1 MSRTQLLAIISGV
14 ILLVFVLELVRRRRL
29 REEYSWIWLLTAIGY
44 LAVALVPGLVE
55 WAARA
60 IGSVR
65 PTSVFAFL
73 GLFFLFLVSIQF
85 SVQISR
91 LAEQNK
97 DLAQHIAILD
107 SELRRLGQAQS
118 GDTPP
123 VAGLRTEPPPAVAGL
138 RTEPSSAVTGL
149 PTEPP
154 SAVAG
159 LPTEPPQSQ
168 EDA

>member
-1 MSRTQLLAIISGV
+1 MTVGCAGRFTVSRTQLLAIISAVG
-14 ILLVFVLELVRRRRL
+14 LLIIVLELVRRRRL

-44 LAVALVPGLVE
+44 LAIAIVPGLIE
-55 WAARA
+55 WVAGA

-65 PTSVFAFL
+65 PTSVFAFF

-97 DLAQHIAILD
+97 DLAQQVAILD

-118 GDTPP
+118 
-123 VAGLRTEPPPAVAGL
+123 A
-138 RTEPSSAVTGL
+138 
-149 PTEPP
+149 P

-159 LPTEPPQSQ
+159 VQTEPPQSEENAQ
-168 EDA
+168 LADD

>member
-1 MSRTQLLAIISGV
+1 MSRPQILVIISGIV
-14 ILLVFVLELVRRRRL
+14 LLIFVLELVRRRRL

-44 LAVALVPGLVE
+44 LAVAVVPGLIE
-55 WAARA
+55 WIARG

-97 DLAQHIAILD
+97 DLAQQIAILD
-107 SELRRLGQAQS
+107 SELRRLTQAHIDSGSVSPVSGQSEDDAQ
-118 GDTPP
+118 
-123 VAGLRTEPPPAVAGL
+123 RT
-138 RTEPSSAVTGL
+138 
-149 PTEPP
+149 
-154 SAVAG
+154 
-159 LPTEPPQSQ
+159 
-168 EDA
+168 DD

>member
-1 MSRTQLLAIISGV
+1 MTVGCAGRFTVSRTQLLAISSAVG
-14 ILLVFVLELVRRRRL
+14 LLIIVLELVRRRRL

-44 LAVALVPGLVE
+44 LAIAIVPGLIE
-55 WAARA
+55 WVASA

-65 PTSVFAFL
+65 PTSVFAFF

-97 DLAQHIAILD
+97 DLAQQVAILD

-118 GDTPP
+118 
-123 VAGLRTEPPPAVAGL
+123 A
-138 RTEPSSAVTGL
+138 
-149 PTEPP
+149 P

-159 LPTEPPQSQ
+159 VQTEPPQSEENAQ
-168 EDA
+168 LADD

>member
-1 MSRTQLLAIISGV
+1 MSRTQILAVISAV
-14 ILLVFVLELVRRRRL
+14 LLLVFVLELVRRRRL

-44 LAVALVPGLVE
+44 LAIALVPGLIE
-55 WAARA
+55 WLARA

-97 DLAQHIAILD
+97 DLAQQLAILD
-107 SELRRLGQAQS
+107 GELRHQGQAQGDAAATAAVS
-118 GDTPP
+118 GSEHCPSTP
-123 VAGLRTEPPPAVAGL
+123 
-138 RTEPSSAVTGL
+138 SGL
-149 PTEPP
+149 PRHE
-154 SAVAG
+154 
-159 LPTEPPQSQ
+159 
-168 EDA
+168 EDAQRAHD

>member
-1 MSRTQLLAIISGV
+1 MTVGCAGRFTVSRTQLLAIISAVG
-14 ILLVFVLELVRRRRL
+14 LLIIVLELVRRRRL

-44 LAVALVPGLVE
+44 LAIAIVPGLIE
-55 WAARA
+55 WVAGA

-65 PTSVFAFL
+65 PTSVFAFF

-97 DLAQHIAILD
+97 DLAQQVAILD

-118 GDTPP
+118 
-123 VAGLRTEPPPAVAGL
+123 A
-138 RTEPSSAVTGL
+138 
-149 PTEPP
+149 P

-159 LPTEPPQSQ
+159 VSTEPPQSEENAQ
-168 EDA
+168 LADD

>member
-1 MSRTQLLAIISGV
+1 MSRTQILAIISAVG
-14 ILLVFVLELVRRRRL
+14 LLIIVLELVRRRRL

-44 LAVALVPGLVE
+44 LAVAIVPGLIE
-55 WAARA
+55 WAAGA

-65 PTSVFAFL
+65 PTSVFSFL
-73 GLFFLFLVSIQF
+73 GLLFLFLVSIQF

-97 DLAQHIAILD
+97 DLAQQVAILD

-118 GDTPP
+118 
-123 VAGLRTEPPPAVAGL
+123 A
-138 RTEPSSAVTGL
+138 
-149 PTEPP
+149 P

-159 LPTEPPQSQ
+159 PCGERSESIPTETPKSK
-168 EDA
+168 ENA

>member
-1 MSRTQLLAIISGV
+1 MTVGCAGRFTVSRTQLLAIISAVG
-14 ILLVFVLELVRRRRL
+14 LLIIVLELVRRRRL

-44 LAVALVPGLVE
+44 LAIAIVPGLIE
-55 WAARA
+55 WVAGA

-65 PTSVFAFL
+65 PTSVFAFF

-97 DLAQHIAILD
+97 DLAQQIAILD
-107 SELRRLGQAQS
+107 SELRRLGQ
-118 GDTPP
+118 TPS
-123 VAGLRTEPPPAVAGL
+123 AVA
-138 RTEPSSAVTGL
+138 GL
-149 PTEPP
+149 PTEPHLP
-154 SAVAG
+154 PPAVAG

-168 EDA
+168 EDAQRSND